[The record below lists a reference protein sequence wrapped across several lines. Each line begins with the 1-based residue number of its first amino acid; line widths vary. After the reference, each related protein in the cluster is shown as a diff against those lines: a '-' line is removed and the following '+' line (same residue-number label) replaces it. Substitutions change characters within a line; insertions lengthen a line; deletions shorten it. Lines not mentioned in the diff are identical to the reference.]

1 MLLQLFAAL
10 KITHKSGDNVL
21 LARQQ
26 ALRRSRVN
34 GREITVQQ
42 RIYLAPAAHRSG
54 VIVDLA
60 QIVALLHLKI
70 GVAGNHLRFEFQH
83 QHRDRLVHPG
93 DAREVRRADVGR
105 VRVGVR
111 HPAGQVTLGVVFL
124 RVMLQTAQRN
134 AVAALQRIHIV
145 VRQRRF
151 QHRQDAQRAARRRA
165 HPHHIVISPLE
176 VHIVVLVQAF
186 KNHIRTWA
194 AVEQVAHNVQP
205 VNRQTL
211 HHLAQGDDV
220 LIRQPIAQHT
230 RNDFAIILFLVV
242 ILEVRVEQLVE
253 NVAALLGH
261 HGAHVP
267 PRVLAGHQPA
277 EVNQLQQHPLIPAV
291 EVVLTR
297 FQFRQLLPRIVD
309 KGCQIRA
316 LLRRGR
322 IAQQAVDFL
331 PDDPRRAVENM
342 DEGFMLAV
350 QVAHKML
357 CALGQTEQRLQADD
371 FAVRG
376 QGSRIFFRQQ
386 GQVAQPFGGVFTHR
400 ILLLCCEQHCWFYI
414 LFPDKNVL
422 RCEANFSFWLT

>member
-1 MLLQLFAAL
+1 M
-10 KITHKSGDNVL
+10 
-21 LARQQ
+21 
-26 ALRRSRVN
+26 
-34 GREITVQQ
+34 
-42 RIYLAPAAHRSG
+42 
-54 VIVDLA
+54 
-60 QIVALLHLKI
+60 
-70 GVAGNHLRFEFQH
+70 
-83 QHRDRLVHPG
+83 
-93 DAREVRRADVGR
+93 
-105 VRVGVR
+105 
-111 HPAGQVTLGVVFL
+111 
-124 RVMLQTAQRN
+124 
-134 AVAALQRIHIV
+134 
-145 VRQRRF
+145 
-151 QHRQDAQRAARRRA
+151 
-165 HPHHIVISPLE
+165 
-176 VHIVVLVQAF
+176 
-186 KNHIRTWA
+186 
-194 AVEQVAHNVQP
+194 
-205 VNRQTL
+205 
-211 HHLAQGDDV
+211 
-220 LIRQPIAQHT
+220 
-230 RNDFAIILFLVV
+230 
-242 ILEVRVEQLVE
+242 RVEQLVE
-253 NVAALLGH
+253 NVTALLGH
-261 HGAHVP
+261 HSAHMP
-267 PRVLAGHQPA
+267 PRVLTGHQPA

-422 RCEANFSFWLT
+422 RCEASFSFWLT